1 MSRLSSDSKFKQIVN
16 SDRLPTLPEV
26 AQRLIEIAKHSDPD
40 TQELCQVIKSDPALS
55 AKILK
60 TVNTAIFAFRPRVET
75 IENAVPR
82 LGTSLIRTLILN
94 FHLASFESKDGP
106 SNKVY
111 QDLWRSC
118 LTQAVIAEI
127 LAEKSG
133 EDGAFC
139 FMAAMLQDLGCLAM
153 VSEFFDEYS
162 ENVLANTKFPN
173 VVSSEREHFGFSHVD
188 VTLEILRIWN
198 LNSTFGNS
206 IRKHHDVVSTSWSQG
221 KTADRS
227 TILQAANLG
236 ADLIIARQYDS
247 AAREQAMSQWLS
259 FLGTHFYLA
268 EEPIDD
274 LFSEIN
280 ARIKDY
286 SLVYKFDV
294 GEPPNVQRLM
304 SDANQMLHEIAL
316 KNQISMLT
324 RTDEATSKKTAHDN
338 ELYRD
343 YQTDLYNRRFLSEHL
358 FEEIEK
364 WLRRKK
370 PLAMMF
376 IDIDKFKPINDQF
389 GHAAGDEVIDHV
401 GQWLQ
406 SNLRKDDYA
415 IRLGGD
421 EFLVVMQTKE
431 KHFRTIADRIC
442 NTVPTVAIEDAEP
455 VNISLSI
462 GGIYYTPSANE
473 HLDINFLIA
482 SADQIMYRVK
492 RQGGGNVMIY
502 KMSDSTDSAKEIRE
516 IPIPG
521 LVPI

>member
-1 MSRLSSDSKFKQIVN
+1 MSKSTSDAKFRQIVN

-26 AQRLIEIAKHSDPD
+26 AQRLIEIAREADPD

-82 LGTSLIRTLILN
+82 LGTSLIRTLILS
-94 FHLASFESKDGP
+94 FHLSSMETKDGP
-106 SNKVY
+106 TQKVF

-118 LTQAVIAEI
+118 LTQAVIAEL

-133 EDGAFC
+133 NDGAFC

-153 VSEFFDEYS
+153 LSEFFDEYS
-162 ENVLANTKFPN
+162 EHVLNVAQFPN
-173 VVSSEREHFGFSHVD
+173 ILKAEREHFGFSHVE
-188 VTLEILRIWN
+188 VTLEILRAWN
-198 LNSTFGNS
+198 LNSTFGNF
-206 IRKHHDVVSTSWSQG
+206 IRKHHDVVSTSWSKSG
-221 KTADRS
+221 NADRT

-236 ADLIIARQYDS
+236 ADLIGTRQFDS
-247 AAREQAMSQWLS
+247 AGRGQAMAEWLS
-259 FLGTHFYLA
+259 FLGTHFNLA
-268 EEPIDD
+268 DEPIDE

-280 ARIKDY
+280 SRVKDY

-294 GEPPNVQRLM
+294 GQPPNVQRLM
-304 SDANQMLHEIAL
+304 SDANQMLQEIAMN
-316 KNQISMLT
+316 NQISMLT
-324 RTDEATSKKTAHDN
+324 RTAETGTKKAPHDN

-343 YQTDLYNRRFLSEHL
+343 FQTDLYNRRFLSEHL
-358 FEEIEK
+358 FQEIEK

-370 PLAMMF
+370 PLALMF
-376 IDIDKFKPINDQF
+376 IDIDKFKAVNDQY
-389 GHAAGDEVIDHV
+389 GHAAGDDAIDHI

-406 SNLRKDDYA
+406 KNLRKTDYA

-421 EFLVVMQTKE
+421 EFLVVMQTQE

-442 NTVPTVAIEDAEP
+442 NTVPVMDVETDLQIK
-455 VNISLSI
+455 IGLSI
-462 GGIYYTPSANE
+462 GGIYYTPSSND
-473 HLDINFLIA
+473 HPDVNFLIA

-492 RQGGGNVMIY
+492 RQGGGKVMIY
-502 KMSDSTDSAKEIRE
+502 KMSDPTTTTAEIQE
-516 IPIPG
+516 ITIPG